1 MCVHHGEIIEVWG
14 WQETDPGPP
23 VKCLQ
28 KTRRLW
34 KQKGNCHHT
43 LVNSKQHVFQ
53 SRLLNEAM
61 STDSILR
68 LHIYWGNI

>member
-1 MCVHHGEIIEVWG
+1 MCVNHGEIIEVWG

-43 LVNSKQHVFQ
+43 LVNSKQHE
-53 SRLLNEAM
+53 R
-61 STDSILR
+61 
-68 LHIYWGNI
+68 